1 MSGVVAF
8 TLLWPLA
15 HAGLVARYRIDPWE
29 LFGWSM
35 YALPAARVQIRV
47 EVERGG
53 ETQAL
58 RPMRAMRRRVRDFA
72 RLRTALGSLA
82 STEPLALAIFAEDP
96 TIDALTIL
104 TREILLDRESTHLV
118 ARDEAYRH
126 DRDFTDSNAA
136 SRSRDPRHTE

>member
-1 MSGVVAF
+1 MSGIVAF

-35 YALPAARVQIRV
+35 YALPSARVQVRV

-53 ETQAL
+53 ETKAL
-58 RPMRAMRRRVRDFA
+58 RPMREMRRHIRDFA
-72 RLRTALGSLA
+72 RRRTALGSLA
-82 STEPLALAIFAEDP
+82 STAPLARAIFAEDS

-104 TREILLDRESTHLV
+104 TREILLDPASTRLV
-118 ARDEAYRH
+118 ARDEEHRH
-126 DRDFTDSNAA
+126 DRN
-136 SRSRDPRHTE
+136 